1 MKHIIRIHKQAGS
14 KKNAVRISKVDD
26 IPEFLNGTVA
36 ISDGKV
42 SLVCVEGNET
52 CPLGSVIGYEES
64 ESTGTGY
71 NAWYIANAA
80 TNLIEKDG
88 VFYAKATI
96 LEATPITDD
105 FPELLR
111 GANIWRNDDG
121 SWSYGAS
128 WGVQTGSPGQA
139 YWVKSGVTKEGV
151 PKGYIITKSEES
163 YKSFIV
169 CNEEGEDIGYLYEI
183 DPA

>member
-1 MKHIIRIHKQAGS
+1 MKNIIRIHKQAGS
-14 KKNAVRISKVDD
+14 KKNAVRISNVDD
-26 IPEFLNGTVA
+26 IPEFLKGTVA

-71 NAWYIANAA
+71 NTWYIANAA

-88 VFYAKATI
+88 VFYTKATI
-96 LEATPITDD
+96 LEATPMDD
-105 FPELLR
+105 ESPELLR
-111 GANIWRNDDG
+111 GAKIWRNDDG
-121 SWSYGAS
+121 SWSYKAS
-128 WGVQTGSPGQA
+128 WGVQTGFPGKA
-139 YWVKSGVTKEGV
+139 YWVKSGVTEEGV
-151 PKGYIITKSEES
+151 PKGYILTKTEES

-169 CNEEGEDIGYLYEI
+169 CNENGEDIGFLYEI